1 VRTIGDGTVDFAG
14 VQNGY
19 GNVIYVKHANHHE
32 TVYAHLSRIDVHKGQ
47 SVSQGQTIGA
57 VGQTGWATGPH
68 LHFEFRV
75 NDKQVDPMTT
85 ALHSEAAHPLPRRS
99 ARPSTAWQRRCAS
112 SWPRPRKPSPSPRP
126 TEAPRRTPMNTRPA
140 RWFIGLMSGTS
151 LDGIDGVLVDL
162 SGSNCHVAGHAAA
175 PFTPELRASLLAL
188 NVSGPDEL
196 HRARLAANA
205 LAQG

>member
-1 VRTIGDGTVDFAG
+1 
-14 VQNGY
+14 
-19 GNVIYVKHANHHE
+19 
-32 TVYAHLSRIDVHKGQ
+32 
-47 SVSQGQTIGA
+47 
-57 VGQTGWATGPH
+57 
-68 LHFEFRV
+68 
-75 NDKQVDPMTT
+75 
-85 ALHSEAAHPLPRRS
+85 
-99 ARPSTAWQRRCAS
+99 
-112 SWPRPRKPSPSPRP
+112 
-126 TEAPRRTPMNTRPA
+126 MNTRPA

-205 LAQG
+205 LA